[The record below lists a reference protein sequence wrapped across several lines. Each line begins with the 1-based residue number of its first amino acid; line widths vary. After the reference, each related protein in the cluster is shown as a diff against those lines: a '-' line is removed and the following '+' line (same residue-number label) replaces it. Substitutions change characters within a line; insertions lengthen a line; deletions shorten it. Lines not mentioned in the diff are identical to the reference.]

1 MRLISGVLAEA
12 GSQLGGVEA
21 GVTEERGT
29 GRVGGCMA
37 AEAEGGT
44 RVVEAREGRA
54 M

>member
-1 MRLISGVLAEA
+1 MSGVLAEA
-12 GSQLGGVEA
+12 GGQLGGVEVV
-21 GVTEERGT
+21 VTEERGT

-37 AEAEGGT
+37 SEAEGGT